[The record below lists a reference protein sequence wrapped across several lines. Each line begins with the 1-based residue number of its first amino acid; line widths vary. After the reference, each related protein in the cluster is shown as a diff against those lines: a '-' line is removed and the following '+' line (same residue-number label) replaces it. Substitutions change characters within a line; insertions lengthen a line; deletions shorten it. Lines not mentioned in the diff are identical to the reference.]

1 MAQEHSRK
9 ELFERKIKN
18 KKNKKTKTGNKKLQ
32 FIMIYYQAFQ
42 NVGYILQELHLLL
55 APENEHTRVFPD
67 VAVVEFRNGKN
78 L

>member
-1 MAQEHSRK
+1 MAQEHFRK

-18 KKNKKTKTGNKKLQ
+18 EKKTKTGNKKLQ

>member
-18 KKNKKTKTGNKKLQ
+18 NNKKKTTGNKKLQ